1 MGLSIERASAFD
13 LLEAVGDDGG
23 RQRFTRQRFGE
34 MARQVSTGR
43 AVTLRAGDGQLVA
56 VMGLWPEAD
65 HLEAWF
71 AAGPAF
77 RRNVRAALGLARV
90 ALEDAGTGEVRVY
103 VRGGARVAGARM
115 AAWLGFEP
123 GEEEA
128 TRLGPVRVFRLTC
141 KEPPGH
147 G

>member
-1 MGLSIERASAFD
+1 MFD

-23 RQRFTRQRFGE
+23 RPRFTRQRFGE
-34 MARQVSTGR
+34 MARQVSNGR
-43 AVTLRAGDGQLVA
+43 SVTLRAADGALVA
-56 VMGLWPEAD
+56 VMGLWPEPD

-71 AAGPAF
+71 AAGPAL
-77 RRNVRAALGLARV
+77 RRHLRAALGLAAV
-90 ALEDAGTGEVRVY
+90 ALEDAGAGEVRVY
-103 VRGGARVAGARM
+103 VREGAAGPRVAGARM
-115 AAWLGFEP
+115 AAWLGFVP

-128 TRLGPVRVFRLTC
+128 TRLGPVRVYRLTC